1 MTVKPFNKKHVC
13 PWWLCFTFDNP
24 LRRIFHDPVTILGS
38 YVRRGD
44 TAVDIGPGMGFFT
57 IPLAKLVGPAGKVIA
72 VDIQPR
78 MLSALAARAQ
88 KHGVAAIIRTH
99 LAEPDS
105 LALREKADFI
115 LAFWMAHEVPDLK
128 KFFSEIRKLM
138 KPQGW
143 FFLVEPLAHVSR
155 KDFLQTI
162 DLAKQS
168 GLLMK
173 ECPKIRMSQSALFT
187 PDKIERH
194 EQPL

>member
-128 KFFSEIRKLM
+128 KFFQK
-138 KPQGW
+138 
-143 FFLVEPLAHVSR
+143 
-155 KDFLQTI
+155 
-162 DLAKQS
+162 
-168 GLLMK
+168 
-173 ECPKIRMSQSALFT
+173 SAS
-187 PDKIERH
+187 
-194 EQPL
+194 